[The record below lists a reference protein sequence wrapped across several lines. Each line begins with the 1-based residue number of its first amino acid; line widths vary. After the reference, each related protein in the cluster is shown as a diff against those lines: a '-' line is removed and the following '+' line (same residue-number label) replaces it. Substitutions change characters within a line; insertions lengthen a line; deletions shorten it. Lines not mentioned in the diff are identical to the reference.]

1 MLDINAVKEL
11 INYFNNDKNAQEFYI
26 ALLLYDV
33 LGFSSKDISYED
45 VEYVYQL
52 QDEYDS
58 IYNEDLR
65 ERLREKYQEEQE
77 QNNDEQEKDKEQE
90 IEI

>member
-1 MLDINAVKEL
+1 MLDINAVKEH
-11 INYFNNDKNAQEFYI
+11 INYFNNDKNNREFYT

-45 VEYVYQL
+45 IEYVYQL

-58 IYNEDLR
+58 IYDEDLR
-65 ERLREKYQEEQE
+65 ERIREKYKEEQTKEE
-77 QNNDEQEKDKEQE
+77 QDKDKEQE
-90 IEI
+90 LEI

>member
-45 VEYVYQL
+45 IEYVYQL

-58 IYNEDLR
+58 IYDEDLR
-65 ERLREKYQEEQE
+65 ERIREKYKEEQTKEE
-77 QNNDEQEKDKEQE
+77 QDKDIEQE

>member
-1 MLDINAVKEL
+1 MLNIDAVKEH
-11 INYFNNDKNAQEFYI
+11 INYFYNDKNDREFYI

-45 VEYVYQL
+45 IEYVYQL

-65 ERLREKYQEEQE
+65 ERIREKYQEEQE
-77 QNNDEQEKDKEQE
+77 KNNDEREKEQE

>member
-1 MLDINAVKEL
+1 MLDLEAVKEH
-11 INYFNNDKNAQEFYI
+11 INYFQDDKKNREFYT

-33 LGFSSKDISYED
+33 LGFSSKDILYED
-45 VEYVYQL
+45 IEYVYQL

-58 IYNEDLR
+58 IYDEDLR
-65 ERLREKYQEEQE
+65 ERIREKYKEEQTKEEQE
-77 QNNDEQEKDKEQE
+77 KEKEQE